1 MKGVTTDERSAMIEM
16 SDEDK
21 VGVGAKTQVGGV
33 KSRYTGGTTP
43 TPQ

>member
-1 MKGVTTDERSAMIEM
+1 MKGVTTDERSAMVEM

-21 VGVGAKTQVGGV
+21 VGVGAETRVGGV
-33 KSRYTGGTTP
+33 KSGYTGGTTP